1 MARRPGKTSTVSIS
15 VDAETEDI
23 LRSEAERSYG
33 GNVSALVAAIA
44 KEAKRQGALDWL
56 LANAGARPMSAA
68 DRRALLAEL
77 DGKRPRKKRAKKA
90 A

>member
-15 VDAETEDI
+15 VDDETQAI

-44 KEAKRQGALDWL
+44 KEAKRLGALDWL
-56 LANAGARPMSAA
+56 LANSGASPMSPKE
-68 DRRALLAEL
+68 RRALLSEI
-77 DGKRPRKKRAKKA
+77 DGKRPRRKRAKKA